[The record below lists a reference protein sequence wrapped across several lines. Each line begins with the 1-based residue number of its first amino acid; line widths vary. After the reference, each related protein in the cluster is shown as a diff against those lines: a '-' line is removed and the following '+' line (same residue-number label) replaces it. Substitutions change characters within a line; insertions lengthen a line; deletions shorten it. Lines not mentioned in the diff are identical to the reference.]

1 MPTVVGVAFRPVTK
15 VYYFDPQGLNDLAPD
30 EFVVVETSRGRTMG
44 QVVFS
49 PREVSEAEVA
59 GALKPVVRRANAW
72 DMVQADQM
80 AHREPEALQI
90 AVGRAQ
96 ALGMNIK
103 ISNVEFSFDGSS
115 AVVYFTS
122 ELRVDFRNL
131 VHDLSQQLRTRVEMR
146 QVGVRDEA
154 KFIGGFGKCGR
165 ELCCATWLREFTPV
179 SIKMAKTQDLPLN
192 APEVSGVCGRL
203 LCCLAYENDFYTEA
217 RKQMPR
223 VNSIVETP
231 DGPGKVRQVHVLAN
245 MITVLVEG
253 PNETRSWVQLPV
265 PEPQFAAQSNA
276 PARRVDSPDLG
287 SEGSLQAALGTA
299 DALDAQDAMDT
310 PGEDVI
316 AGHPRATKQMPDGA
330 SDAGPRSETRR
341 RRKR

>member
-30 EFVVVETSRGRTMG
+30 EYVVVETSRGRTLG
-44 QVVFS
+44 QVVFGA
-49 PREVSEAEVA
+49 REVSDAEVS
-59 GALKPVVRRANAW
+59 GALKPVVRRATAW

-80 AHREPEALQI
+80 AHREPEALEI
-90 AVGRAQ
+90 AMSRAQ
-96 ALGMNIK
+96 ALNMNIK
-103 ISNVEFSFDGSS
+103 VSKVEFSFDGSS

-122 ELRVDFRNL
+122 DQRVDFRNL

-203 LCCLAYENDFYTEA
+203 LCCLAYENDFYAEA

-223 VNSIVETP
+223 VNSLVETP
-231 DGPGKVRQVHVLAN
+231 DGLGKVRQVHVLAN

-253 PNETRSWVQLPV
+253 PNETRSWVQMPV
-265 PEPQFAAQSNA
+265 PEPQFALPLVGAIVRDVESA
-276 PARRVDSPDLG
+276 EELEAVA
-287 SEGSLQAALGTA
+287 EAADELNVR
-299 DALDAQDAMDT
+299 DEPEV
-310 PGEDVI
+310 PGEDSLPGRERGPMEPPDESSGRGSRA
-316 AGHPRATKQMPDGA
+316 AG
-330 SDAGPRSETRR
+330 RR

>member
-15 VYYFDPQGLNDLAPD
+15 VYYFDPLGLVDLAAD
-30 EFVVVETSRGRTMG
+30 EYVIVETSRGRTMG

-49 PREVSEAEVA
+49 PREVDESEVA
-59 GALKPVVRRANAW
+59 GALKPVVRRATAW

-80 AHREPEALQI
+80 THREPEALQI
-90 AVGRAQ
+90 AVARAQ
-96 ALGMNIK
+96 SLGMNIK
-103 ISNVEFSFDGSS
+103 ISKVEFSFDGSS

-122 ELRVDFRNL
+122 EQRVDFRNL

-223 VNSIVETP
+223 VNSLVETP
-231 DGPGKVRQVHVLAN
+231 EGVGKVRQVHVLAN
-245 MITVLVEG
+245 TITVLVEG
-253 PNETRSWVQLPV
+253 PNETRSWVQMPV
-265 PEPQFAAQSNA
+265 PEPQFAVS
-276 PARRVDSPDLG
+276 ARLAVG
-287 SEGSLQAALGTA
+287 QA
-299 DALDAQDAMDT
+299 DAGDAMDAAIEAADELDAQDGMDA

-316 AGHPRATKQMPDGA
+316 PGRERGQQRMPDEA
-330 SDAGPRSETRR
+330 SSTGPRSGLRK

>member
-1 MPTVVGVAFRPVTK
+1 

-30 EFVVVETSRGRTMG
+30 EYVVVETSRGRTLG
-44 QVVFS
+44 QVVFGA
-49 PREVSEAEVA
+49 REVSDAEVS
-59 GALKPVVRRANAW
+59 GALKPVVRRATAW

-80 AHREPEALQI
+80 AHREPEALEI
-90 AVGRAQ
+90 AMSRAQ
-96 ALGMNIK
+96 ALNMNIK
-103 ISNVEFSFDGSS
+103 VSKVEFSFDGSS

-122 ELRVDFRNL
+122 DQRVDFRNL

-203 LCCLAYENDFYTEA
+203 LCCLAYENDFYAEA

-223 VNSIVETP
+223 VNSLVETP
-231 DGPGKVRQVHVLAN
+231 DGLGKVRQVHVLAN

-253 PNETRSWVQLPV
+253 PNETRSWVQMPV
-265 PEPQFAAQSNA
+265 PEPQFALPLVGAIVRDGESVEELEA
-276 PARRVDSPDLG
+276 VA
-287 SEGSLQAALGTA
+287 EAADELNVR
-299 DALDAQDAMDT
+299 DEPEV
-310 PGEDVI
+310 PGEDSLPGRERGPMEPPDESGGRGSRS
-316 AGHPRATKQMPDGA
+316 AG
-330 SDAGPRSETRR
+330 RR

>member
-15 VYYFDPQGLNDLAPD
+15 VYYFDPQELTDLAPD
-30 EFVVVETSRGRTMG
+30 EHVIVETSRGRTMG

-49 PREVSEAEVA
+49 PREVSEGEVA
-59 GALKPVVRRANAW
+59 GALKPVVRRATAW
-72 DMVQADQM
+72 DRVQADQM
-80 AHREPEALQI
+80 AHREPEALEI
-90 AVGRAQ
+90 AVGRSQ

-103 ISNVEFSFDGSS
+103 ISNVEFAFDGSS

-122 ELRVDFRNL
+122 EQRVDFRNL
-131 VHDLSQQLRTRVEMR
+131 VHDLSQQLHTRVEMR

-223 VNSIVETP
+223 INSIVETP

-245 MITVLVEG
+245 KVTVMVEG
-253 PNETRSWVQLPV
+253 PNETRSWVQMPV
-265 PEPQFAAQSNA
+265 PEPQFA
-276 PARRVDSPDLG
+276 PA
-287 SEGSLQAALGTA
+287 SEGDWAASEQGRRAAIEAA
-299 DALDAQDAMDT
+299 DELDAQDQMDA

-316 AGHPRATKQMPDGA
+316 PGRAPGPKQMPDEESGT
-330 SDAGPRSETRR
+330 GPRSGLRR